1 MPLTKSV
8 GGSESSAL
16 REILAL
22 NACIRKK
29 NPKSII
35 LSFYLNKLEKE
46 EWIKSK
52 VNRREIMKIR
62 AEINETENSK
72 SIAKKIIIMMNT
84 KDL

>member
-46 EWIKSK
+46 E
-52 VNRREIMKIR
+52 
-62 AEINETENSK
+62 
-72 SIAKKIIIMMNT
+72 
-84 KDL
+84 